1 MEGDW
6 AEDLWRGLRA
16 KDSDLMEFGK
26 ALVLGRDKVSYW
38 CFQWG
43 RKCELLYHYSMVEQ
57 A

>member
-43 RKCELLYHYSMVEQ
+43 RKCELLYHYSLVEQ